1 MRKLISAV
9 AAAAAVTLALAGCA
23 GGGGGTPAG
32 TAGADG
38 ATSGAAGGELT
49 PIKVGVIP
57 IVDVAPVYLAQELG
71 YFAEEGLDVT
81 LELAQGGAAIVPSVV
96 SGDYQF
102 GFGNVTS
109 QVLAISQGVP
119 LQGVGAGNFTT
130 GTNPDAGGVVVPADS
145 DIKTAADL
153 AGHTIAVNTLNNI
166 GDITVR
172 EAVEKAGGDPSSINF
187 VEMGF
192 PDMPAAVTGGQVD
205 AAWVVEPHLTRVI
218 EAGARVVS
226 WNWAETD
233 PNLIISTYFTSQQYA
248 EANPE
253 IVASFKAALDKALTH
268 AAENPEA
275 AKDILDN
282 YTDIDA
288 TIKEKMTMP
297 KFAPE
302 VSAADIQLHADL
314 ALKYGLVKEPV
325 DISVLVP

>member
-1 MRKLISAV
+1 MS
-9 AAAAAVTLALAGCA
+9 
-23 GGGGGTPAG
+23 
-32 TAGADG
+32 
-38 ATSGAAGGELT
+38 
-49 PIKVGVIP
+49 
-57 IVDVAPVYLAQELG
+57 
-71 YFAEEGLDVT
+71 
-81 LELAQGGAAIVPSVV
+81 
-96 SGDYQF
+96 
-102 GFGNVTS
+102 
-109 QVLAISQGVP
+109 
-119 LQGVGAGNFTT
+119 GAGNFTT

-145 DIKTAADL
+145 DIQTAADL

-297 KFAPE
+297 KFTPE